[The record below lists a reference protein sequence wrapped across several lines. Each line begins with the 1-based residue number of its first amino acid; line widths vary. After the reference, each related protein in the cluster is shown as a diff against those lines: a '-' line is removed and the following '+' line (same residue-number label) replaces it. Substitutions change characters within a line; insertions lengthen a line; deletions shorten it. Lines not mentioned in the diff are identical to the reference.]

1 MNVWNYSI
9 IVNWGEIRAWS
20 PRRTNYPKFGHQY
33 LIINVKHVIYFLQ
46 LTKIL
51 FTQQN
56 IYYLSCPLNFDET
69 KNYGITTGQTH
80 NLHEI
85 RVRHFTMVNWEKK
98 NSDHD
103 LSEGTHKFLKSI
115 NPYLYLRQFSLL
127 VCTTPSNM
135 CFPICMV
142 GLKING
148 VAIGL
153 FTFIVWGVQPFSG
166 KTNPIRLGKLDISDV
181 F

>member
-20 PRRTNYPKFGHQY
+20 PRRTNYPKFEHQY

-85 RVRHFTMVNWEKK
+85 RVRFSQWSTEKRK
-98 NSDHD
+98 ILTTIFQKERTNFLNKSTLTSSLGSSPFLFAQLLLTCAF
-103 LSEGTHKFLKSI
+103 LS
-115 NPYLYLRQFSLL
+115 
-127 VCTTPSNM
+127 
-135 CFPICMV
+135 
-142 GLKING
+142 
-148 VAIGL
+148 AW
-153 FTFIVWGVQPFSG
+153 WG
-166 KTNPIRLGKLDISDV
+166 
-181 F
+181 

>member
-20 PRRTNYPKFGHQY
+20 PRRTNYPKFEHQY

-69 KNYGITTGQTH
+69 KNYGITTGETQLITYMRK
-80 NLHEI
+80 ESGI
-85 RVRHFTMVNWEKK
+85 SQWSTEKSK
-98 NSDHD
+98 ILTTIFQKERTNFLNKSTLTSSLGSSPFLFAQLLLTYAF
-103 LSEGTHKFLKSI
+103 LS
-115 NPYLYLRQFSLL
+115 
-127 VCTTPSNM
+127 
-135 CFPICMV
+135 
-142 GLKING
+142 
-148 VAIGL
+148 AW
-153 FTFIVWGVQPFSG
+153 WG
-166 KTNPIRLGKLDISDV
+166 
-181 F
+181 